1 MGLRDGLAVEDL
13 VFVLMDASILV
24 EGALPQLEV
33 EFGTTTGSETVTTG
47 LICMVVS
54 NGEKVM
60 ACSCWLCIGFGEG
73 INVCGGESNIGSAGG
88 VC

>member
-13 VFVLMDASILV
+13 VFVLVEESIPA

-33 EFGTTTGSETVTTG
+33 EFGTTTGSETVTSG
-47 LICMVVS
+47 LICMVVG

-60 ACSCWLCIGFGEG
+60 ACSCWL
-73 INVCGGESNIGSAGG
+73 
-88 VC
+88 